1 MPSLVWSTVYSFLL
15 AELGLTAILVVP
27 VPRRVRNSIAKWI
40 FKFNLGGRLAKPLLF
55 IGIALAFALVDSY
68 LKRDHIANR
77 MVDEHAAGIM
87 HSPQEEL
94 HFHHNDKE
102 KKYKAERNMYLSGFA
117 LTLLFVI
124 ARITTL
130 MQENVELDH
139 EAHPQ
144 EKKEQTK
151 EEIEMVKPKNKTEKK
166 KD

>member
-1 MPSLVWSTVYSFLL
+1 MASLIWSTVYLFLL
-15 AELGLTAILVVP
+15 VELGLTAILVVP
-27 VPRRVRNSIAKWI
+27 VPRRMRNSIAKWV

-55 IGIALAFALVDSY
+55 IGIALAFGLLDSY
-68 LKRDHIANR
+68 LKHRHIVNR
-77 MVDEHAAGIM
+77 MVVEHAAGIM
-87 HSPQEEL
+87 HSPHEEL

-124 ARITTL
+124 GRITTL

-144 EKKEQTK
+144 GKKEEKK